1 MHVSSHIE
9 VLFSFFSDDMTEPM
23 KLTRFIDNDYRL
35 ANMKKFRA
43 AIMDFRAA
51 LGLDPSN
58 ISARQYLETTIAQE
72 EEHRLNVG

>member
-1 MHVSSHIE
+1 MHVSSHTD
-9 VLFSFFSDDMTEPM
+9 VLFSFFSDDKSGPM
-23 KLTRFIDNDYRL
+23 MLTRFIDNGDRL

-72 EEHRLNVG
+72 EEHRLNVS